1 VISYIL
7 RRTLAAVILLL
18 VVTAVTFAIF
28 FVLPR
33 LAGQTTDQ
41 LAQQYLGKSPSKAD
55 IFAVKHNLGLDQ
67 PLYVQYW
74 HFVKGIVAGAQYN
87 IGPTTVH
94 CDAPCFGYS
103 FRTHEAVWPQLTS
116 RMPVTISLAAG
127 AAVLWLLSG
136 VVVGVIS
143 ALKPRSFVD
152 RTFMG
157 VALAGVSLPM
167 FFTGNLALLLFT
179 DPGPWP
185 IFGKEYVPF
194 TTNPSEWAN
203 TLFPAWCSLALLYS
217 AIYARLTR
225 SGMLETMNEDFIRTA
240 RAKGLRERVVVS
252 KHGLRAALTPI
263 ITVFGMDLGLL
274 LGGAVITETVFS
286 LHGVGQYAV
295 QAIDDNDLPPIL
307 GVTLLAAFF
316 VVVANL
322 VVDVLYAAAD
332 PRVRLS

>member
-1 VISYIL
+1 MISYIL
-7 RRTLAAVILLL
+7 RRTFAAVLLLL
-18 VVTAVTFAIF
+18 VVSAVTFAIF
-28 FVLPR
+28 FLLPR
-33 LAGQTTDQ
+33 LAGQSADQ
-41 LAQQYLGKSPSKAD
+41 LAQQYIGKSPSKAD
-55 IFAVKHNLGLDQ
+55 IIAVKQNLGLDQ

-74 HFVKGIVAGAQYN
+74 HFIKGIVAGATYDL
-87 IGPTTVH
+87 GPTAVH

-103 FRTHEAVWPQLTS
+103 FKTHEQVWPQLTS
-116 RMPVTISLAAG
+116 RMPVTLSLASG

-136 VVVGVIS
+136 VTVGVIS
-143 ALKPRSFVD
+143 ALKPRSIFD

-167 FFTGNLALLLFT
+167 FFTGNLAILLFVFK
-179 DPGPWP
+179 WP
-185 IFGKEYVPF
+185 IFGRTYIPF
-194 TTNPSEWAN
+194 TENPAQWAN

-240 RAKGLRERVVVS
+240 RAKGLGEGKVVVR
-252 KHGLRAALTPI
+252 HGLRAALTPI
-263 ITVFGMDLGLL
+263 ITVFGMDIGLL

-286 LHGVGQYAV
+286 LDGVGSYAV
-295 QAIDDNDLPPIL
+295 QGIADNDLPKIL

-316 VVVANL
+316 VVIANL
-322 VVDVLYAAAD
+322 LVDLLYAAAD

>member
-1 VISYIL
+1 MISYIL
-7 RRTLAAVILLL
+7 RRTFAAVILLL

-28 FVLPR
+28 FLLPR
-33 LAGQTTDQ
+33 IAGQTADQ

-55 IFAVKHNLGLDQ
+55 IIAVKHNLGLDQ
-67 PLYVQYW
+67 PVYVQYW
-74 HFVKGIVAGAQYN
+74 QFVKGIVTGADYN

-94 CDAPCFGYS
+94 CNAPCFGYS
-103 FRTHEAVWPQLTS
+103 FKTHEAVWPQLTS
-116 RMPVTISLAAG
+116 RLPVTISLAAG
-127 AAVLWLLSG
+127 AAVLWLVSG
-136 VVVGVIS
+136 VVVGVVS
-143 ALKPRSFVD
+143 ALKPRSVFD

-167 FFTGNLALLLFT
+167 FFTGNLAILLFT
-179 DPGPWP
+179 YQWP
-185 IFGKEYVPF
+185 IFGRTYVPF
-194 TTNPSEWAN
+194 TENPSEWAN

-225 SGMLETMNEDFIRTA
+225 SGMLETMSEDFIRTA

-307 GVTLLAAFF
+307 GVTLLAALF
-316 VVVANL
+316 VVIANL

>member
-1 VISYIL
+1 
-7 RRTLAAVILLL
+7 
-18 VVTAVTFAIF
+18 
-28 FVLPR
+28 
-33 LAGQTTDQ
+33 
-41 LAQQYLGKSPSKAD
+41 
-55 IFAVKHNLGLDQ
+55 
-67 PLYVQYW
+67 
-74 HFVKGIVAGAQYN
+74 
-87 IGPTTVH
+87 
-94 CDAPCFGYS
+94 
-103 FRTHEAVWPQLTS
+103 
-116 RMPVTISLAAG
+116 
-127 AAVLWLLSG
+127 
-136 VVVGVIS
+136 
-143 ALKPRSFVD
+143 
-152 RTFMG
+152 
-157 VALAGVSLPM
+157 M

-194 TTNPSEWAN
+194 TTNPSQWAN

>member
-1 VISYIL
+1 MISYIL

-28 FVLPR
+28 FLLPR

-55 IFAVKHNLGLDQ
+55 IVAVKHNLGLDQ
-67 PLYVQYW
+67 PVYVQYW
-74 HFVKGIVAGAQYN
+74 HFVKGIVAGADYN
-87 IGPTTVH
+87 IGPTTVR

-103 FRTHEAVWPQLTS
+103 FKTHEAVWPQLTS
-116 RMPVTISLAAG
+116 RLPVTISLAAG
-127 AAVLWLLSG
+127 AAVLWLVSG

-143 ALKPRSFVD
+143 ALKPRSIFD

-167 FFTGNLALLLFT
+167 FFTGNLAILLFT
-179 DPGPWP
+179 YQWP
-185 IFGKEYVPF
+185 IFGRTYVPF
-194 TTNPSEWAN
+194 TENPSEWAN

-225 SGMLETMNEDFIRTA
+225 SGMLETMSEDFIRTA
-240 RAKGLRERVVVS
+240 RAKGLKERVVVS

-263 ITVFGMDLGLL
+263 VTVFGMDLGLL

-316 VVVANL
+316 VVIANL

>member
-1 VISYIL
+1 MISYIL
-7 RRTLAAVILLL
+7 RRTFAAVILLL
-18 VVTAVTFAIF
+18 VVSAVTFAIF
-28 FVLPR
+28 FLLPR
-33 LAGQTTDQ
+33 LVGQTADQ
-41 LAQQYLGKSPSKAD
+41 LAQQYIGKSPSKAD
-55 IFAVKHNLGLDQ
+55 IAAVKHNLGLDQ
-67 PLYVQYW
+67 PVYVQYW
-74 HFVKGIVAGAQYN
+74 HFIKGIVAGADYN
-87 IGPTTVH
+87 LGPTTVH

-103 FRTHEAVWPQLTS
+103 FKDHVAVWPQLTS
-116 RMPVTISLAAG
+116 RLPVTLSLAVG
-127 AAVLWLLSG
+127 AAVMWLVSG

-143 ALKPRSFVD
+143 ALKPRSVFD

-167 FFTGNLALLLFT
+167 FFTGSLAILLFT
-179 DPGPWP
+179 YQWP
-185 IFGKEYVPF
+185 IFGRTYVPF
-194 TTNPSEWAN
+194 TDNPAQWAN

-240 RAKGLRERVVVS
+240 RAKGLPERNVVVR
-252 KHGLRAALTPI
+252 HGLRAALTPI

-274 LGGAVITETVFS
+274 LGGAVITESVFS
-286 LHGVGQYAV
+286 LHGIGEYAV
-295 QAIDDNDLPPIL
+295 QGITDNDLPKIL

-316 VVVANL
+316 VVIANL

>member
-1 VISYIL
+1 MISYIL

-28 FVLPR
+28 FLLPR
-33 LAGQTTDQ
+33 MAGQTADQ
-41 LAQQYLGKSPSKAD
+41 LAQQYIGKSPTKAD
-55 IFAVKHNLGLDQ
+55 ILAVKQNLGLDQ

-74 HFVKGIVAGAQYN
+74 HFIKGIVAGATYDL
-87 IGPTTVH
+87 GPTTTH
-94 CDAPCFGYS
+94 CNAPCFGYS
-103 FRTHEAVWPQLTS
+103 FKNHVEVWPQLTS
-116 RMPVTISLAAG
+116 RLPVTISLAGG
-127 AAVLWLLSG
+127 AAVLWLVSG
-136 VVVGVIS
+136 VLIGVIS
-143 ALKPRSFVD
+143 ALKPRSIFD
-152 RTFMG
+152 RAFMG

-179 DPGPWP
+179 FQWP
-185 IFGKEYVPF
+185 IFGRTYVPF
-194 TTNPSEWAN
+194 TENPAQWAN

-240 RAKGLRERVVVS
+240 RAKGLRERKVVAR
-252 KHGLRAALTPI
+252 HGLRAALTPI

-286 LHGVGQYAV
+286 LPGIGQYAV
-295 QAIDDNDLPPIL
+295 QGITDNDLPPIL

-316 VVVANL
+316 VVIANL
-322 VVDVLYAAAD
+322 LVDLLYAAAD